1 MAMRGGVVEKPVRPY
16 IPPTAFL
23 AIGSCASAACVM
35 QIGWTRRAQVTV
47 APWGTIGALVVLGCA
62 LALFAWRFIARWEGT
77 AHGDDAGSFPG
88 RYVRLS
94 LVFAGVGCA
103 VAAAI
108 SGVELAGWEHRLHMA
123 GSASVSAWQFVTIGD
138 PSLGE
143 YGASSTVE
151 LVDSGIPTGVRL
163 RATMGRTVESGAALR
178 VVGHIERLEEGDWA
192 RGRFMRG
199 EVGVLDVATVL
210 EMEENASSSPVAVA
224 RTVALS
230 ILDSACGPSRA
241 LLAGTVCGRVTELA
255 REDAYDAFS
264 RCGLTHLVA
273 VSGSHLAYISAM
285 LEMLLRRLRCGRAA
299 KSAALLVVMALYVM
313 FTGGA
318 PSALRSVSMVG
329 LATAAILGGRR
340 SHAPSA
346 LALTVTALVWLNP
359 GVVYDLGFQL
369 SALSVLF
376 IGVLGRYVS
385 YALACLRLPTAI
397 AEPLSLSLV
406 AQWATLPVT
415 LPVFGEVSLIAPLA
429 NLVVGPVMTGLLMA
443 GLGATAV
450 GEVVYGV
457 GVLADV
463 PEALIARVADAVLW
477 LPDALAQLAIFLARL
492 FAAVPFASMTVVAP
506 WWLPVLAYGAAIVVY
521 VRWRDAS
528 ARRVSCIIGLPALLL
543 VAHILRWSMYAPAQV
558 AILDVGQADA
568 ILIRDGSRTM
578 LVDAGVDNAVVEALV
593 RNNVY
598 ALDAVVVT
606 HWDRDHWGGLPDVL
620 DAMPVGQIVVACGAS
635 AHAPSELSSVS
646 QEIVEVQAGDVIR
659 VGEFAC
665 RVVWP
670 QGLVSGE
677 ENADS
682 LCLDVSYDNGEG
694 ASLDM
699 LLTGDTEQDEL
710 AEYADEVGDIDVLKV
725 GHHGSEIAVAEK
737 PLELLDPELAVA
749 SAGEGNSYGHPDPVC
764 VSLLERAGARF
775 LCTKDVGD
783 VIIRPGKTGPVV
795 KTQGIQ

>member
-1 MAMRGGVVEKPVRPY
+1 
-16 IPPTAFL
+16 
-23 AIGSCASAACVM
+23 
-35 QIGWTRRAQVTV
+35 
-47 APWGTIGALVVLGCA
+47 
-62 LALFAWRFIARWEGT
+62 
-77 AHGDDAGSFPG
+77 
-88 RYVRLS
+88 
-94 LVFAGVGCA
+94 
-103 VAAAI
+103 
-108 SGVELAGWEHRLHMA
+108 
-123 GSASVSAWQFVTIGD
+123 
-138 PSLGE
+138 
-143 YGASSTVE
+143 
-151 LVDSGIPTGVRL
+151 
-163 RATMGRTVESGAALR
+163 
-178 VVGHIERLEEGDWA
+178 
-192 RGRFMRG
+192 
-199 EVGVLDVATVL
+199 
-210 EMEENASSSPVAVA
+210 
-224 RTVALS
+224 
-230 ILDSACGPSRA
+230 
-241 LLAGTVCGRVTELA
+241 
-255 REDAYDAFS
+255 
-264 RCGLTHLVA
+264 
-273 VSGSHLAYISAM
+273 
-285 LEMLLRRLRCGRAA
+285 
-299 KSAALLVVMALYVM
+299 
-313 FTGGA
+313 
-318 PSALRSVSMVG
+318 
-329 LATAAILGGRR
+329 
-340 SHAPSA
+340 
-346 LALTVTALVWLNP
+346 
-359 GVVYDLGFQL
+359 
-369 SALSVLF
+369 
-376 IGVLGRYVS
+376 
-385 YALACLRLPTAI
+385 
-397 AEPLSLSLV
+397 
-406 AQWATLPVT
+406 
-415 LPVFGEVSLIAPLA
+415 
-429 NLVVGPVMTGLLMA
+429 
-443 GLGATAV
+443 
-450 GEVVYGV
+450 
-457 GVLADV
+457 
-463 PEALIARVADAVLW
+463 
-477 LPDALAQLAIFLARL
+477 
-492 FAAVPFASMTVVAP
+492 
-506 WWLPVLAYGAAIVVY
+506 
-521 VRWRDAS
+521 
-528 ARRVSCIIGLPALLL
+528 
-543 VAHILRWSMYAPAQV
+543 MYAPAQV

-578 LVDAGVDNAVVEALV
+578 LVDAGVDNAVVEALA